1 MQWSCVCPLLGLDLP
16 RRGWSSPSYRDHLD
30 SLQYQHILQN
40 ATVPSVRILYPNG
53 IIIYSKTTPFM
64 ILVWFKNG
72 YCGRPTLN
80 SLTGHR
86 ERLILTPSRI
96 CGVRWKRQCRKPGLS
111 SLPEIVMSYGPLCQA
126 RGMKLLHLRITFDQ
140 WLSPWCN
147 GWNHRSKRKGSG
159 LLIKEVNFWK
169 RPF

>member
-72 YCGRPTLN
+72 YCGRPTSN

-86 ERLILTPSRI
+86 ECLIWTPSRI
-96 CGVRWKRQCRKPGLS
+96 CGVHEIWPVLPPRNSDDLWALVSDAWDEVAS
-111 SLPEIVMSYGPLCQA
+111 SMRCTRS
-126 RGMKLLHLRITFDQ
+126 
-140 WLSPWCN
+140 LSPWHN
-147 GWNHRSKRKGSG
+147 EWNHG
-159 LLIKEVNFWK
+159 LIEEVSFWK
-169 RPF
+169 QPF